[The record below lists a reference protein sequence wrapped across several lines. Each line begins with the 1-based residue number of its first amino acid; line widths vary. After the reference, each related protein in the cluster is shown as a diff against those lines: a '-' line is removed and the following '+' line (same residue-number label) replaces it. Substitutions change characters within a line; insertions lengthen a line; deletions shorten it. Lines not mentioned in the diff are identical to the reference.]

1 MHWRMPTRHTGQFLK
16 PLLVCV
22 CLLWSVLCS
31 LSRITDRRHHWWD
44 VLAGAILGV
53 TGAFYALFFLRDQ
66 VVAKP
71 PRTSASTTTLL
82 DERNKDAIS
91 ANI

>member
-1 MHWRMPTRHTGQFLK
+1 MPTRQTGQLLK

-22 CLLWSVLCS
+22 CLLWGVLCS

-44 VLAGAILGV
+44 VVAGSILGV
-53 TGAFYALFFLRDQ
+53 TGAFYALFFLRNRS
-66 VVAKP
+66 VKP